1 MSEMMKRYPE
11 ILIYKDQYPYKAVE
25 SVSEASKE
33 TLVPVNT
40 IYNMMLL
47 KPKTKQQ
54 KKNGGRTT
62 PDGWG
67 FDVLFDNRQ

>member
-1 MSEMMKRYPE
+1 MTNKEKQKPV
-11 ILIYKDQYPYKAVE
+11 LIFKNQFPYKAVE

-33 TLVPVNT
+33 TFVPVNT
-40 IYNMMLL
+40 IYNMILL
-47 KPKTKQQ
+47 KPETKKE

-67 FDVLFDNRQ
+67 FDVTCLPGD